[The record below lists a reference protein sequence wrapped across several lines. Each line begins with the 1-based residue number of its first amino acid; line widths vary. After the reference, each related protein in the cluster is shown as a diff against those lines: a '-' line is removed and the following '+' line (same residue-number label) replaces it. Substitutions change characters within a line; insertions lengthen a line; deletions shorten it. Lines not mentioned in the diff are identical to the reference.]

1 MLLIEVDMENKRWVQ
16 RAVGGY
22 ALLIGLAV
30 LQELL
35 VYINVF
41 RDQSFTLLELGF
53 AIGCLAALM
62 LGFLAPAGVSVVC
75 IFVYIVAYF
84 VWLTTYAKVDVL
96 SISWLW
102 LLPANVAVAAFIKTG
117 LVRNKRLMER
127 LEEVQRKN
135 PEVDLATALG
145 NKEAFRETLIKQSN
159 LANRYSDTYNFCL
172 VMFKIE
178 FLPMVQESLGSQGY
192 AQLLAS
198 LSEGIRKHIRYEDYK
213 FALDRGRFIVLLP
226 MTDQEYLMTL
236 TDRIRHAL
244 VDIPSQDGKGEEL
257 NLVIRAGAL
266 VFAKEQFSQYE
277 DADAVIAAL
286 ERNTET
292 DLIGEYI

>member
-1 MLLIEVDMENKRWVQ
+1 MIEVDMENKRWVQ

-127 LEEVQRKN
+127 LEELQRKN

-244 VDIPSQDGKGEEL
+244 VDIPSQDGKGGEL

>member
-1 MLLIEVDMENKRWVQ
+1 MENKRWVQ
-16 RAVGGY
+16 RAVWGY

-266 VFAKEQFSQYE
+266 VFAKEEFSQYE

>member
-1 MLLIEVDMENKRWVQ
+1 MENKRWVQ
-16 RAVGGY
+16 RAVWGY
-22 ALLIGLAV
+22 ALLTGLAV

-102 LLPANVAVAAFIKTG
+102 LLPANVAVAAFIKIG

-127 LEEVQRKN
+127 LEELHRKN

-244 VDIPSQDGKGEEL
+244 VDIPSQDGKGGEL
-257 NLVIRAGAL
+257 NLVIRTGAL

>member
-1 MLLIEVDMENKRWVQ
+1 MIEVDMENKRWVQ

>member
-1 MLLIEVDMENKRWVQ
+1 MENKRWVQ
-16 RAVGGY
+16 RAVWGY

-30 LQELL
+30 VQEML

-236 TDRIRHAL
+236 IDRIRHAL
-244 VDIPSQDGKGEEL
+244 VDIPSQDGKGGEL
-257 NLVIRAGAL
+257 NLVIRTGAL

>member
-16 RAVGGY
+16 RAVWGY

-266 VFAKEQFSQYE
+266 VFAKEEFSQYE

>member
-1 MLLIEVDMENKRWVQ
+1 MENKRWVQ

-244 VDIPSQDGKGEEL
+244 VDIPSQDGKGGEL
-257 NLVIRAGAL
+257 NLVIRTGAL

>member
-1 MLLIEVDMENKRWVQ
+1 MENKRWVQ

>member
-127 LEEVQRKN
+127 LEELQRKN

-244 VDIPSQDGKGEEL
+244 VDIPSQDGKGGEL

>member
-1 MLLIEVDMENKRWVQ
+1 MENKRWVQ

-127 LEEVQRKN
+127 LEELQRKN

-244 VDIPSQDGKGEEL
+244 VDIPSQDGKGGEL
-257 NLVIRAGAL
+257 NLVIRTGAL

>member
-1 MLLIEVDMENKRWVQ
+1 MENKRWVQ

-127 LEEVQRKN
+127 LEELQRKN

-244 VDIPSQDGKGEEL
+244 VDIPSQDGKGGEL

>member
-1 MLLIEVDMENKRWVQ
+1 MENKRWVQ

-96 SISWLW
+96 SVSWLW

-127 LEEVQRKN
+127 LEELQRKN

-244 VDIPSQDGKGEEL
+244 VDIPSQDGKGGEL
-257 NLVIRAGAL
+257 NLVIRTGAL

>member
-1 MLLIEVDMENKRWVQ
+1 MENKRWVQ
-16 RAVGGY
+16 RAVWGY

-30 LQELL
+30 VQELL

-244 VDIPSQDGKGEEL
+244 VDIPSQDGKGGEL